1 MELSTQE
8 RGLSCTGRV
17 LPTLK
22 WAGGGGEGGHGCKC
36 LMRCSGRVNRG
47 TSLQK
52 ICCSGSRWICVQS
65 LSHVQL
71 FATPWTVALQAPL
84 SMGILQTRILEW
96 VAMPSSRDLPNPGV
110 EPRSPALQANS
121 LPSEPPGKPRNTAVG
136 SLFLLQGL
144 FLTQDLVRSG

>member
-17 LPTLK
+17 LPTLR
-22 WAGGGGEGGHGCKC
+22 WAGGGGEGGHGCRC